1 VEKKQE
7 EAQAL
12 SRWYQLLCSIVTR
25 QRLKDS
31 YKTPSHGIGNE
42 GLPENDNV
50 QRSTLSSRSSEREP
64 SSSKLQTDHDHDH
77 EFPKEDQS
85 FDEETF
91 VRTKRCPCGFSIQ
104 VEEL

>member
-1 VEKKQE
+1 MEKKQE

-50 QRSTLSSRSSEREP
+50 HRSTLSSRSSEREP